1 LKSLVHRL
9 NPFLLLFR
17 ASPLCSS
24 FLGRNNVDAVHRL
37 IEVFLQHQQRS
48 ACSSCLS
55 LLFNYQCESLNP
67 SQKVNNSHSLLDM
80 RKDLRACAEI
90 VKSCSELEMPLNE
103 LQNEQFLSLFL
114 DQSDPLDSSGVA
126 SKYKAPKSFQYK
138 F

>member
-1 LKSLVHRL
+1 
-9 NPFLLLFR
+9 
-17 ASPLCSS
+17 
-24 FLGRNNVDAVHRL
+24 
-37 IEVFLQHQQRS
+37 
-48 ACSSCLS
+48 
-55 LLFNYQCESLNP
+55 
-67 SQKVNNSHSLLDM
+67 M

-114 DQSDPLDSSGVA
+114 DQSDPLDSSGAAGAA